1 MSKDERREE
10 RDFKLPTEPVII
22 TRKELIQIFGR
33 SSVYVDNFI
42 KKNEDFPEKVSQ
54 GCYRRKDVMNW
65 LKEKGFI

>member
-1 MSKDERREE
+1 MTNKKSNDEYQI
-10 RDFKLPTEPVII
+10 FPPNEPVLI

-33 SSVYVDNFI
+33 SSVYVDQFI